1 MVIVSCVYYLVLNV
15 RVKLIVL
22 YVNMVIFYWDN
33 VFHNVLIHTINN
45 YKIIYVYLALVIVL
59 LVIIMHNFVLNVNKD
74 FFLILIIHVFS
85 YVKLDFILTN

>member
-1 MVIVSCVYYLVLNV
+1 MVIVSCVNYLVLNV
-15 RVKLIVL
+15 KVKLIVL

-33 VFHNVLIHTINN
+33 VSHNVLIHTINN

-74 FFLILIIHVFS
+74 FFLILIIHVLS